1 MIRVLL
7 VVAGAVVLGFAGLA
21 EGLIE
26 GMNVAAWWHGR
37 YGTPEAH
44 ESLRELRDVGAE
56 WVAIVVTCYQES
68 VDSPVI
74 RCLETTRSPSLPEV
88 RGLIRTARSLGFK
101 VLLKPHL
108 DIDDDTWRGSIDFG
122 EDEDAWREWF
132 RAYAAFIL
140 RYARLAQEEAVDMFC
155 VGVELGGTV
164 RRTGDWRE
172 VIRAVREFYSGPLVY
187 AANWDG
193 EMWRVPFWCDLDYIG
208 IDAYY
213 PLTGQFS
220 PTLEGLVAAWKGPLR
235 SLGCL
240 AMREGKPVI
249 FTEIGYRSLD
259 GALREPWN
267 WTSTGTPD
275 PEEQA
280 RGYRAFFEAVWGKPP
295 WFAGVFFWYWEVDPA
310 AGGPM
315 DTGYTPQNKPAEGI
329 LREYFQG

>member
-1 MIRVLL
+1 MMRVFLIAAW
-7 VVAGAVVLGFAGLA
+7 VAMFGLGGLA

-37 YGTPEAH
+37 YGSQGAR
-44 ESLRELRDVGAE
+44 ESLRELRDVGVE
-56 WVAIVVTCYQES
+56 WIAIVVTCYQES
-68 VDSPVI
+68 LDSPVI
-74 RCLETTRSPSLPEV
+74 RCPETTRTPGLAAV

-108 DIDDDTWRGSIDFG
+108 DIDDDTWRGLIDFG
-122 EDEDAWREWF
+122 DDEDAWGAWF
-132 RAYAAFIL
+132 RAYTAFIL

-155 VGVELGGTV
+155 IGVELGGTV
-164 RRTGDWRE
+164 RRARDWRE
-172 VIRAVREFYSGPLVY
+172 VIRTVRETYSGPLVY
-187 AANWDG
+187 AANWRG
-193 EMWRVPFWCDLDYIG
+193 EMWRVPFWYELDYIG

-213 PLTGQFS
+213 PLTGRFS
-220 PTLEGLVAAWKGPLR
+220 PALGELVAAWRGPLR
-235 SLGCL
+235 STGCL

-267 WTSTGTPD
+267 WASTGAPD

-280 RGYRAFFEAVWGKPP
+280 LGYRAFFEAVWGKPP
-295 WFAGVFFWYWEVDPA
+295 WFAGAFFWHWELDPA

-315 DTGYTPQNKPAEGI
+315 DTGYTPQNKPAEDI
-329 LREYFQG
+329 LRAHFRG